1 MPAKRA
7 LTKTRSLVTGG
18 GLSKN
23 PLVARNSTCC
33 CGVNRGDE
41 HGHGDRL
48 EPLDTQATVTSPD
61 DLDMSQM
68 KVSVTVTESD
78 RFERS
83 RDASTGLCRRTERV
97 EKPVERMPAS
107 GDATRY
113 DAYLG
118 NFATHDLPQ
127 SVMAR
132 QLAGDC
138 TQTQVPAPWT
148 SSSHALLPSCS
159 DPALLTYDLGGGHLS
174 LARKLSDDT
183 RLSDDEPPQRRMLSH
198 GVSLGSG
205 QPSQHNH
212 WDLQRDLSLKG
223 AEDLRF
229 SSTEG
234 AASQQQQQPQA
245 DWFNEANSAEKW
257 FVSNSAR
264 SSPQPEIQTAAATD
278 DAGFRR
284 RRSCG
289 KVNQYDLLHQFRADH
304 SPLNRNRSAPV
315 AKATTLLYPR
325 GGGGATMQRQSS
337 TSDPLLHPKDDGPC
351 MIEATPGG
359 YVAAPPPVQ
368 CSFSTENYQHWSPV
382 YQRPAPTTVPNV
394 TSLGANHQ
402 IKVAFTPLGHQQ
414 QSFPTAQRFV
424 DPQSHASLVGR
435 GGPTMDPYASFMPN
449 HMMLQYGNVAPRVH
463 EPVNAHHQ
471 HMIPNLNQPPPSY
484 HVAPPAV
491 TVSDKRRNLY
501 FHLCGLFPEERVTQ
515 VMLQHPTETNPQIL
529 CAYLIRIA
537 NN

>member
-1 MPAKRA
+1 M
-7 LTKTRSLVTGG
+7 KTRSLVTGG
-18 GLSKN
+18 GSSKN

-33 CGVNRGDE
+33 CGVNRGDD
-41 HGHGDRL
+41 HGHGDGL
-48 EPLDTQATVTSPD
+48 EPLDTGVPKNVTSPD

-97 EKPVERMPAS
+97 EKPVERMQAS

-113 DAYLG
+113 DAELG

-132 QLAGDC
+132 QLAGDY
-138 TQTQVPAPWT
+138 TQVAAPWT

-159 DPALLTYDLGGGHLS
+159 DPALLQYDLGGGHLS

-205 QPSQHNH
+205 QPTQHNH
-212 WDLQRDLSLKG
+212 WDLQQDLSLRG
-223 AEDLRF
+223 AEDLQF

-234 AASQQQQQPQA
+234 ATRQLQQQPQA

-264 SSPQPEIQTAAATD
+264 SSPQPEIQMAAAND
-278 DAGFRR
+278 AAGFRR

-337 TSDPLLHPKDDGPC
+337 TSDPLLHPKDDGPS

-359 YVAAPPPVQ
+359 YVATPPPPVS
-368 CSFSTENYQHWSPV
+368 CSFSAENYQRWSPV
-382 YQRPAPTTVPNV
+382 YHRPAPTTAPNV

-402 IKVAFTPLGHQQ
+402 IKVAFTPLGQQ
-414 QSFPTAQRFV
+414 QSFQTAQRFV
-424 DPQSHASLVGR
+424 DPHASLVGR
-435 GGPTMDPYASFMPN
+435 GPTMDPYVSFMPN
-449 HMMLQYGNVAPRVH
+449 HMMLQQRQPEVMMQYANVAPRVH

-484 HVAPPAV
+484 QVAPPAA

-529 CAYLIRIA
+529 CAYLIRIT